1 MFRICNIHY
10 VYVRGVNMDIRHL
23 EYFTEVARHRS
34 FTKAAQVLHI
44 TQPTISKMVKTL
56 EDELGV
62 TLICRSAKQ
71 IELTDAGQAV
81 FSQAQQV
88 LASFQ
93 NLTSELADVMNI
105 KKGHIRIGL
114 PPIAS
119 SSIFP
124 RVIGEFSK
132 AYPDINLQLMEV
144 GSKMIEKGIEE
155 GTLDIGV
162 VCSLPKEQDNF
173 AMISFIEDP
182 LMLIVNHEHPLAS
195 ENQVDFSDLKN
206 ESFVLFREDFSLHD
220 RIVERCI
227 QSGFQPKI
235 LCESSQR
242 DFMTE
247 AVAANLGI
255 ALLPKKICDELD
267 STRIKAIA
275 VGEPPLYL
283 QLAVI
288 WKKDKY
294 LSFAA
299 REWLSFT
306 SLLLGVDL
314 PKDMAK
320 YKQVLKPL
328 KLNNC

>member
-1 MFRICNIHY
+1 
-10 VYVRGVNMDIRHL
+10 MDIRHL
-23 EYFTEVARHRS
+23 EYFTEVARHKS

-93 NLTSELADVMNI
+93 NLTSKLADVMNI
-105 KKGHIRIGL
+105 KRGRIRIGL

-119 SSIFP
+119 SSLFP
-124 RVIGEFSK
+124 RVIGEFNK
-132 AYPDINLQLMEV
+132 AYPEINLQLIEV
-144 GSKMIEKGIEE
+144 GSKMVKKGVTE

-162 VCSLPKEQDNF
+162 VCSLPTEQDNF
-173 AMISFIEDP
+173 EVLSFIEDP
-182 LMLIVNHEHPLAS
+182 LMLIVNPEHRLA
-195 ENQVDFSDLKN
+195 EREKVDFADLKE
-206 ESFVLFREDFSLHD
+206 ESFVLYREDFSLHD

-227 QSGFQPKI
+227 QSGFHPKI

-255 ALLPKKICDELD
+255 ALLPKKICGELD
-267 STRIKAIA
+267 T
-275 VGEPPLYL
+275 
-283 QLAVI
+283 
-288 WKKDKY
+288 
-294 LSFAA
+294 A
-299 REWLSFT
+299 RF
-306 SLLLGVDL
+306 
-314 PKDMAK
+314 
-320 YKQVLKPL
+320 
-328 KLNNC
+328 